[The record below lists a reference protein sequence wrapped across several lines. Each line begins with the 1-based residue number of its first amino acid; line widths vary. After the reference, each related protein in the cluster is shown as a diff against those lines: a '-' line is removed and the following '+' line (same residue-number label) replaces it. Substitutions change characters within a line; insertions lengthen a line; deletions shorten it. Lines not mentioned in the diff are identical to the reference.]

1 MRKFLTIIC
10 VACCYASATFAQA
23 WPQPKPEAKPGTR
36 WWWLG
41 SAVNQRDLQWNLQEY
56 ARAGIGAVEI
66 TPIYGVKGNDA
77 NNIAYLYRKALIER
91 EKDTDT
97 NAGNAVDTYL
107 RLAQVVETSPNRDEL
122 TAYLPVAYSYVGTYY
137 VNNKRMADAVAVF
150 KKWLAIEP
158 DNQSLKEFIQ
168 QFDK

>member
-1 MRKFLTIIC
+1 MFCIKYLSFYEDSYKAKDYDHATVNWRK
-10 VACCYASATFAQA
+10 AYATCPHGVRQSILVN
-23 WPQPKPEAKPGTR
+23 GTALVR
-36 WWWLG
+36 QLINKNK
-41 SAVNQRDLQWNLQEY
+41 SNV
-56 ARAGIGAVEI
+56 V
-66 TPIYGVKGNDA
+66 
-77 NNIAYLYRKALIER
+77 YRKALIER